1 MIFLAIEIV
10 SVMAKYLFRLLS
22 SYLEG
27 RTNRSTESTEVEEE
41 EVK

>member
-1 MIFLAIEIV
+1 MIFLTIEIV
-10 SVMAKYLFRLLS
+10 SVVAKYLFKLLS

-27 RTNRSTESTEVEEE
+27 KTYRSTESTEVEEE